1 MSRKIVWQKT
11 TSSKF
16 PTLAKSSNGGNI
28 EEALKEAIGKITNWE
43 AEIIKLME
51 KLTEEAV
58 GCASD
63 FDKEY
68 FVGKR
73 FTKHHDLKSFAE
85 YAESYAECFGIVDTI
100 ERMVNSVVMG
110 HKIEGYRA
118 EGLH

>member
-16 PTLAKSSNGGNI
+16 PTLAKSSTGGNT

-43 AEIIKLME
+43 AEIRKLME

-63 FDKEY
+63 SIRNTSLEK
-68 FVGKR
+68 
-73 FTKHHDLKSFAE
+73 DLQN
-85 YAESYAECFGIVDTI
+85 ITI
-100 ERMVNSVVMG
+100 
-110 HKIEGYRA
+110 
-118 EGLH
+118 